1 MTQMTLGTNIKENKN
16 MQTQTAKNEF
26 ETITQKTKGILMAI
40 DQKNFDGDHQKLKHK
55 VLDASI
61 EFMRSVI
68 LVQEMK

>member
-1 MTQMTLGTNIKENKN
+1 MTLGTNIKENKN